1 MKLILFDKIF
11 DNILYSDN
19 LIIVNKIELHIKNLL
34 LTLTI
39 IVGSATLG
47 YAQQGVQYTQ
57 YMYDGSLINPAY
69 AGAEDALSISLLHR
83 DQWSGLEGAPQS
95 QTFSLH
101 TPLKSPKV
109 GTGLFLHRESIGV
122 HQNLTIATNLAYH
135 LPLGNN
141 RYFSF
146 GLKAG
151 MINVR
156 SDYQSLQN
164 GNPDPSVNDELFS
177 GTDFNAGFGFYYKS
191 KKFEAGY
198 SIPSIVNR
206 SINVND
212 SVSLDP
218 INLNHLLFSQYHIP
232 VGKNLVISPGILLK
246 YLQGIPVSY
255 DLNLLT
261 TFKNVITAGVSY
273 RKQES
278 VDFLVRFNL
287 TPQFQMAYAYDYPIG
302 NVSRLAQASNEIML
316 RYIFKFRYENV
327 NSPQ

>member
-1 MKLILFDKIF
+1 
-11 DNILYSDN
+11 
-19 LIIVNKIELHIKNLL
+19 VNKLKIDTKILL
-34 LTLTI
+34 LILTI
-39 IVGSATLG
+39 IVGFSTLS
-47 YAQQGVQYTQ
+47 YAQQGIQYTQ

-95 QTFSLH
+95 QTLSLH

-109 GTGLFLHRESIGV
+109 GTGLFIHRESIGV
-122 HQNLTIATNLAYH
+122 HQNITIATNLAYH
-135 LPLGNN
+135 LPLGNQ
-141 RYFSF
+141 RYLSF

-151 MINVR
+151 MLNVR
-156 SDYQSLQN
+156 SDYQSLQS

-177 GTDFNAGFGFYYKS
+177 GTDFNAGFGFYYRS
-191 KKFEAGY
+191 ENFEAGY

-206 SINVND
+206 AINVND
-212 SVSLDP
+212 SISLDP
-218 INLNHLLFSQYHIP
+218 INLNHLLFSQYHISL
-232 VGKNLVISPGILLK
+232 GNNFILSPGFLLK
-246 YLQGIPVSY
+246 YLQGVPLSY
-255 DLNLLT
+255 DLNFLT
-261 TFKNVITAGVSY
+261 TYKSVVTAGVSY

-287 TPQFQMAYAYDYPIG
+287 TPQFQVAYAYDFPIG

>member
-1 MKLILFDKIF
+1 MNKYINYIKYLLFP
-11 DNILYSDN
+11 
-19 LIIVNKIELHIKNLL
+19 LL
-34 LTLTI
+34 LLSGLSTDLF
-39 IVGSATLG
+39 
-47 YAQQGVQYTQ
+47 AQQGIQYTQ

-69 AGAEDALSISLLHR
+69 AGADNALSISLLHR
-83 DQWSGLEGAPQS
+83 DQWNGLEGAPQS

-101 TPLKSPKV
+101 TPFKSPKV
-109 GTGLFLHRESIGV
+109 GVGLFIHRESIGV
-122 HQNLTIATNLAYH
+122 HQNIQLATNLAYH
-135 LPLGNN
+135 LPLGNQ

-151 MINVR
+151 MLNVR

-198 SIPSIVNR
+198 SIPSIINR

-218 INLNHLLFSQYHIP
+218 INLNHLLFAQYHIP
-232 VGKNLVISPGILLK
+232 LGNNFVLSPSFLLK
-246 YLQGIPVSY
+246 YFQATPLSY
-255 DLNLLT
+255 DFNILT
-261 TFKNVITAGVSY
+261 TFKSVLSAGVSY

-278 VDFLVRFNL
+278 VDFLLRFNL
-287 TPQFQMAYAYDYPIG
+287 TPQFQVAYAYDYPIG

-316 RYIFKFRYENV
+316 RYIFKFKYENV